1 MDSAD
6 IGQSPHEAA
15 HGVFDIA
22 LEWIAL
28 ALEAAGV
35 AAILLGAVFA
45 FAAALPLFR
54 SPDTRAAAYRAFRL
68 KLAHAILLGL
78 ELLVAADIVGTVAV
92 EATLD
97 NLAVLAVI
105 VLIRTFL
112 SISLTVEIEN
122 RWPWQAEARGQPDR
136 RAAARPAEDRGAGA

>member
-1 MDSAD
+1 MEQAE

-15 HGVFDIA
+15 HGVFDAA

-28 ALEAAGV
+28 GLEAAGV

-45 FAAALPLFR
+45 FATALPLLR
-54 SPDTRAAAYRAFRL
+54 APDTRAAAYRAFRL
-68 KLAHAILLGL
+68 KLGHAILLGL

-112 SISLTVEIEN
+112 SISLTVEVEN
-122 RWPWQAEARGQPDR
+122 RWPWQAEGRGRSER
-136 RAAARPAEDRGAGA
+136 RGPGGEVGA